1 MNANTVYTVS
11 DYLDSAERSLKYWN
25 SQLEKL
31 NNNTLQYDGSIPN
44 SCYDALIK
52 SKVKLYASVVDWLEN
67 LDKNEVMGDNV
78 GLTKI
83 GAEYYKRVN
92 G

>member
-1 MNANTVYTVS
+1 MKAVYTVA
-11 DYLDSAERSLKYWN
+11 DYLQSANGSLKYWN
-25 SQLEKL
+25 GQKEKM
-31 NNNTLQYDGSIPN
+31 NNNALEYDGTIPN
-44 SCYDALIK
+44 SCYNALIE
-52 SKVKLYASVVDWLEN
+52 SKVKLFTSVVEWLEN
-67 LDKNEVMGDNV
+67 LDQNEVVADNV

>member
-1 MNANTVYTVS
+1 MKTETIYTVA
-11 DYLDSAERSLKYWN
+11 DYLDSAKRNLNHWKKE
-25 SQLEKL
+25 LEKL
-31 NNNTLQYDGSIPN
+31 NNNTLKYDGSIPN
-44 SCYDALIK
+44 SCYDALIH
-52 SKVKLYASVVDWLEN
+52 SKVKLYTSVVDWLN
-67 LDKNEVMGDNV
+67 TFDKDEVMGDSV

>member
-1 MNANTVYTVS
+1 MNTIFTVA
-11 DYLDSAERSLKYWN
+11 DYLQSAERTLKYWN

-31 NNNTLQYDGSIPN
+31 NNGTLEYDGTIPN
-44 SCYDALIK
+44 SSYNALIK

-67 LDKNEVMGDNV
+67 LDKDEVMGDNI